1 MVLLDGQLLIEAV
14 YHPKVSPDT
23 HAGLDVGMLVARLTC
38 RLYRSPVC
46 ISHGAMH
53 DTASFN
59 THEGLAEHA
68 ADETVVAANATQAK
82 QRCELQEQLKMHV
95 INAS

>member
-1 MVLLDGQLLIEAV
+1 M
-14 YHPKVSPDT
+14 
-23 HAGLDVGMLVARLTC
+23 
-38 RLYRSPVC
+38 C

-95 INAS
+95 IHAS